1 MALLIKTIIEIIQ
14 IHYKV
19 LARQYDKRIK
29 IYSTAN
35 VPDGY
40 GGNTVTDVLIG
51 SFWAELKQNSAYRDY
66 SIGKADIKDNW
77 SFNIRATPKIT
88 PDNIDNLTI
97 EYKGVNRVV
106 NDIRYNDELFRELN
120 IIANGEQGS

>member
-1 MALLIKTIIEIIQ
+1 M
-14 IHYKV
+14 

-29 IYSTAN
+29 IYSTATAA
-35 VPDGY
+35 DGY
-40 GGNTVTDVLIG
+40 GGNTVTEVLIG
-51 SFWAELKQNSAYRDY
+51 SFWAEIKQNSAFRDTQ
-66 SIGKADIKDNW
+66 IGKSDIKDNW

-88 PDNIDNLTI
+88 PGNIDNLII
-97 EYKGVNRVV
+97 EYRSVKRVV

>member
-1 MALLIKTIIEIIQ
+1 M
-14 IHYKV
+14 
-19 LARQYDKRIK
+19 LARKYDKIIK
-29 IYSTAN
+29 IYSTES

-40 GGNTVTDVLIG
+40 GGNIVTPVLIG
-51 SFWAELKQNSAYRDY
+51 LFWAELKQNSVYRDY
-66 SIGKADIKDNW
+66 SIGKSDIKDNW

-97 EYKGVNRVV
+97 EYKGIKRVV

-120 IIANGEQGS
+120 ITANGG